1 MKQKCRIKSETEN
14 KHITLRFGNWA
25 SKVLSIPL
33 GLTAHK
39 VRRKGKDFYPSR
51 RKYSDVGHLKD
62 ILVWEQETFM
72 AEDALMKAEKAFA
85 ICQGSSKS
93 KATLRL
99 L

>member
-1 MKQKCRIKSETEN
+1 M
-14 KHITLRFGNWA
+14 LRFGNWEF
-25 SKVLSIPL
+25 KVLSIQL
-33 GLTAHK
+33 GLTAHQ
-39 VRRKGKDFYPSR
+39 VRRKRKDFYPFR
-51 RKYSDVGHLKD
+51 GKHSDVGHLKD

-85 ICQGSSKS
+85 VCQGSSSS